1 MPAFASFVV
10 GNNRLFQ
17 ESATGKFVEI
27 WLAEAV
33 SRDDYS

>member
-1 MPAFASFVV
+1 MPAFAGFVV
-10 GNNRLFQ
+10 GNDCLFQ

-33 SRDDYS
+33 PREDSS